1 MPGQEQ
7 KRIRGWGWGLGLV
20 ALVAIGG
27 TAWWTFQSQAP
38 QILAPRPTS
47 SPVVVSGQVELY
59 WLNADGTGLVKTPLN
74 LGPIPENART
84 VEVLTAGFSQL
95 LSGPDAPTLT
105 TTIPAGTKLET
116 LEIKADGI
124 HISLSQE
131 FQTGGG
137 STSMQG
143 RLGQVL
149 YTATSLAP
157 TQPLWLSVNGRPLR
171 VLGGEGLEVKQPL
184 TRAEF
189 AQSFPLTPAKT
200 QE

>member
-7 KRIRGWGWGLGLV
+7 KWMRWGWGLGLV
-20 ALVAIGG
+20 ALVTIGG

-38 QILAPRPTS
+38 QSVVPTPTS

-59 WLNADGTGLVKTPLN
+59 WLNPQGTGLVKTPLTF
-74 LGPIPENART
+74 GPISKNAT
-84 VEVLTAGFSQL
+84 AEELLTTGLSQL

-116 LEIKADGI
+116 LDVKPDGI
-124 HISLSQE
+124 HINLSKE
-131 FQTGGG
+131 FKEGGG

-149 YTATSLAP
+149 YTATSLNP
-157 TQPLWLSVNGRPLR
+157 TQPVWLSVNGQPLT

-189 AQSFPLTPAKT
+189 EQSFALAPSK
-200 QE
+200 